1 MTIFDRQMDI
11 LQMLNPMGIRGTV
24 TGVAGLVINAEDF
37 PVPIGTQC
45 QILRRTGS
53 PLEAEVV
60 GFQGSKAVIMPYS
73 ELAGVAPGDS
83 ITCIT
88 TRQHIPVGN
97 QLLGRV
103 IDGFGNPIDS
113 DESILADDY
122 YPLINSAPSATRRR
136 RVTEPLGTGIKTIDT
151 LITAG
156 QGQRMGIFAG
166 PGVGKSVLLGMIA
179 RYTSADVIVIA
190 LVGERG
196 REVRDFLER
205 DLTDEGRRRAVV
217 VVSTSDQAPVLRVR
231 ATMAATTVA
240 EYFRDQGKTVLLL
253 VDSITRLAMAQRQI
267 GLAAGEPPA
276 TKGYTP
282 SVFAILPKLLERAG
296 QSERGSITG
305 FYTVLVEGDDM
316 TEPISD
322 AVRGILDGHLSLSR
336 DLANRGHYPAISV
349 LESVSRVMSDVVDS
363 PHAAVA
369 RKVRRLISIYRDVED
384 LVNIGAYVPGSNPE
398 IDLAVRV
405 RPMLDKFLRQE
416 VREHLDF
423 GPAKKALFEL
433 GTKIDQ
439 EAQALQSGNK
449 NSSAMQASK

>member
-1 MTIFDRQMDI
+1 MTIFDRQLSI
-11 LQMLNPMGIRGTV
+11 LQMLNPMGIHGTV
-24 TGVAGLVINAEDF
+24 TGVAGLVVTAEDF
-37 PVPIGTQC
+37 PVPVGSQC
-45 QILRRTGS
+45 RILRRSGL

-60 GFQGSKAVIMPYS
+60 GFQGAKAVVMPYD
-73 ELAGVAPGDS
+73 ELAGVAPGDP
-83 ITCIT
+83 IACIT
-88 TRQHIPVGN
+88 TRQHVPVGN

-103 IDGFGNPIDS
+103 IDGFGNPID
-113 DESILADDY
+113 DDQPLLADDY
-122 YPLINSAPSATRRR
+122 YPLLNSAPSATRRR
-136 RVTEPLGTGIKTIDT
+136 RVTEPLGTGIRAIDT
-151 LITAG
+151 MITAG

-166 PGVGKSVLLGMIA
+166 PGVGKSILLGMIA

-217 VVSTSDQAPVLRVR
+217 VVSTSDQAPVLRIR
-231 ATMAATTVA
+231 ATMAATAVA
-240 EYFRDQGKTVLLL
+240 EFFRDQGKTVLLL

-282 SVFAILPKLLERAG
+282 SVFAMLPKLLERAG
-296 QSERGSITG
+296 QSDRGSITG

-322 AVRGILDGHLSLSR
+322 AVRGILDGHLWLSR
-336 DLANRGHYPAISV
+336 DLANRGHYPAISI
-349 LESVSRVMSDVVDS
+349 LESVSRVMPDVVDS
-363 PHAAVA
+363 PHASVA
-369 RKVRRLISIYRDVED
+369 RKVRRLMSIYHDVED
-384 LVNIGAYVPGSNPE
+384 MVNIGAYVQGSNPE
-398 IDLAVRV
+398 IDLAVRAH
-405 RPMLDKFLRQE
+405 PLIDKFLRQE

-433 GTKIDQ
+433 GAKIDQ
-439 EAQALQSGNK
+439 EAQALHAGAK
-449 NSSAMQASK
+449 NQPALATK